1 MLVAYIWVFQHC
13 SSFSTYPW
21 LQQRWLM
28 LRRNVM
34 LNFIILYHNIL
45 VMLYDGH
52 PSSIVHASFS
62 CVVKTVCLAHVSME
76 RPFGSCIR
84 NVIFSKSSLKT
95 VSMYG
100 SRDLVF
106 VIRSI
111 VEFFQLW
118 IDLHVMMVFHPHVL
132 LYWPYIVVLCKR
144 SSYNLVRMQF
154 HEKWMLSSSSPWG
167 EDFFLFASYGAF

>member
-1 MLVAYIWVFQHC
+1 MF
-13 SSFSTYPW
+13 
-21 LQQRWLM
+21 
-28 LRRNVM
+28 
-34 LNFIILYHNIL
+34 NFIILYHNIL

-100 SRDLVF
+100 SRVLVF

-111 VEFFQLW
+111 AEFFQLSVE
-118 IDLHVMMVFHPHVL
+118 LQVVMILHPHVL
-132 LYWPYIVVLCKR
+132 LYWTYTVVL
-144 SSYNLVRMQF
+144 
-154 HEKWMLSSSSPWG
+154 
-167 EDFFLFASYGAF
+167 